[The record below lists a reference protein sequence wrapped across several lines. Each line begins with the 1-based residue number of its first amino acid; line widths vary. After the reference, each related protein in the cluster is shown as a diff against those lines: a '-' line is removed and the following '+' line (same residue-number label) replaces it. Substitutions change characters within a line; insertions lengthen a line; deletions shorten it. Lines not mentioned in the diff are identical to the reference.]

1 MYSLDM
7 RTILLLLFLVF
18 PVNADQH
25 IIEQENFEAWQ
36 FACVEEQSQ
45 KICDLR
51 ELVFDQNT
59 EEVVSY
65 LSITINPDSLAQ
77 MQIAFPHAVNLKNSV
92 QLQIDENDPLELNY
106 AYCNQSACFI
116 AEIIA
121 DNFINMFK
129 AGNQITLKVL
139 LLDNREAT
147 ITYSVTCSDTTD
159 TYQYT
164 AGTLTATKVADNLAG
179 ADIGAADIQPGVVY
193 AIILDVHDASV
204 TATGDCSATSVGLL
218 GEVNC
223 LCLN

>member
-1 MYSLDM
+1 M
-7 RTILLLLFLVF
+7 F

-25 IIEQENFEAWQ
+25 VIEQENFEAWQ

-77 MQIAFPHAVNLKNSV
+77 MQIAFPHAVNLKNPV

-147 ITYSVTCSDTTD
+147 ITYSLLGF
-159 TYQYT
+159 T
-164 AGTLTATKVADNLAG
+164 AGYNKLLS
-179 ADIGAADIQPGVVY
+179 
-193 AIILDVHDASV
+193 SV
-204 TATGDCSATSVGLL
+204 NS
-218 GEVNC
+218 
-223 LCLN
+223 

>member
-1 MYSLDM
+1 V
-7 RTILLLLFLVF
+7 RIILLLLFFIF

-25 IIEQENFEAWQ
+25 VIEQENFEAWQ
-36 FACVEEQSQ
+36 FTCVEEQSQ

-147 ITYSVTCSDTTD
+147 ITYSLLGF
-159 TYQYT
+159 T
-164 AGTLTATKVADNLAG
+164 AGYNK
-179 ADIGAADIQPGVVY
+179 
-193 AIILDVHDASV
+193 
-204 TATGDCSATSVGLL
+204 LL
-218 GEVNC
+218 ETVNS
-223 LCLN
+223 

>member
-1 MYSLDM
+1 M
-7 RTILLLLFLVF
+7 RIILLLLFFVF

-25 IIEQENFEAWQ
+25 VIEQENFEAWQ
-36 FACVEEQSQ
+36 FTCVEEQSQ

-77 MQIAFPHAVNLKNSV
+77 MQIAFPHAVNLKNPV
-92 QLQIDENDPLELNY
+92 QLQIDEKDPLELDY

-147 ITYSVTCSDTTD
+147 ITYSLSGF
-159 TYQYT
+159 T
-164 AGTLTATKVADNLAG
+164 AGYNRLISSTL
-179 ADIGAADIQPGVVY
+179 
-193 AIILDVHDASV
+193 
-204 TATGDCSATSVGLL
+204 
-218 GEVNC
+218 
-223 LCLN
+223 

>member
-1 MYSLDM
+1 V
-7 RTILLLLFLVF
+7 RIILLLLFFVF

-25 IIEQENFEAWQ
+25 VIEQENFEAWQ
-36 FACVEEQSQ
+36 FTCVEEQSQ

-77 MQIAFPHAVNLKNSV
+77 MQIAFPHAVNLKSSV

-147 ITYSVTCSDTTD
+147 ITYSLLGF
-159 TYQYT
+159 T
-164 AGTLTATKVADNLAG
+164 AGYNK
-179 ADIGAADIQPGVVY
+179 
-193 AIILDVHDASV
+193 
-204 TATGDCSATSVGLL
+204 LL
-218 GEVNC
+218 ETVNS
-223 LCLN
+223 

>member
-1 MYSLDM
+1 M
-7 RTILLLLFLVF
+7 RIILLLLFFVF

-25 IIEQENFEAWQ
+25 VIEQENFEAWQ
-36 FACVEEQSQ
+36 FTCVEEQSQ

-106 AYCNQSACFI
+106 AFCNQSACFI

-147 ITYSVTCSDTTD
+147 ITYSLLGF
-159 TYQYT
+159 T
-164 AGTLTATKVADNLAG
+164 AGYERLVKSNF
-179 ADIGAADIQPGVVY
+179 
-193 AIILDVHDASV
+193 
-204 TATGDCSATSVGLL
+204 
-218 GEVNC
+218 
-223 LCLN
+223 

>member
-1 MYSLDM
+1 M
-7 RTILLLLFLVF
+7 RIILLLLFFVF

-25 IIEQENFEAWQ
+25 VIEQENFEAWQ
-36 FACVEEQSQ
+36 FTCVEEQSQ

-77 MQIAFPHAVNLKNSV
+77 MKIAFPHAVNLKNSV

-147 ITYSVTCSDTTD
+147 ITYSLLGF
-159 TYQYT
+159 T
-164 AGTLTATKVADNLAG
+164 AGYERLVKSNF
-179 ADIGAADIQPGVVY
+179 
-193 AIILDVHDASV
+193 
-204 TATGDCSATSVGLL
+204 
-218 GEVNC
+218 
-223 LCLN
+223 

>member
-1 MYSLDM
+1 V
-7 RTILLLLFLVF
+7 RIILLLLFFVF

-25 IIEQENFEAWQ
+25 VIEQENFEAWQ
-36 FACVEEQSQ
+36 FTCVEEQSQ

-139 LLDNREAT
+139 LLDNREAI
-147 ITYSVTCSDTTD
+147 ITYSLLGF
-159 TYQYT
+159 T
-164 AGTLTATKVADNLAG
+164 AGYNK
-179 ADIGAADIQPGVVY
+179 
-193 AIILDVHDASV
+193 
-204 TATGDCSATSVGLL
+204 LL
-218 GEVNC
+218 ETVNS
-223 LCLN
+223 

>member
-1 MYSLDM
+1 M
-7 RTILLLLFLVF
+7 F

-25 IIEQENFEAWQ
+25 VIDQENFEAWQ
-36 FACVEEQSQ
+36 FTCVEEQSQ

-77 MQIAFPHAVNLKNSV
+77 MQIAFPHAVNLKNPV

-147 ITYSVTCSDTTD
+147 ITYS
-159 TYQYT
+159 
-164 AGTLTATKVADNLAG
+164 
-179 ADIGAADIQPGVVY
+179 
-193 AIILDVHDASV
+193 
-204 TATGDCSATSVGLL
+204 LL
-218 GEVNC
+218 GFTDGYNKLLSSVNS
-223 LCLN
+223 